1 MKTVSKY
8 NVYFLMIGVMFFWGM
23 NVVALKLLVSFFS
36 PLTMTAF
43 RIFLAAFTVIL
54 IVISLKKFRWL
65 KWQEWKWVILASL
78 LGIVIHHFLL
88 ATGMAQTSAVK
99 TSIIVGFSPLMTAI
113 FAVLFSFSRFHL
125 LQFAGFVLGT
135 FGVIMA
141 VLQDGGVGR
150 TLGWGDA
157 LVFLSIVSQALSFLA
172 IRKISSDVESFLLTG
187 YMLLIGSFVLL
198 ISSLAVEPESWRDMI
213 GAPFKYYM
221 LLIGSAVF
229 ATAIGLTAYNYAIS
243 QIGAAESAIF
253 GNFNTIFALIG
264 TAVFLQ
270 ETIQAR
276 QIIGCL
282 LIILGVLL
290 GTGALQEMIYKNRRA
305 RNSIEKNSE

>member
-1 MKTVSKY
+1 MAKY
-8 NVYFLMIGVMFFWGM
+8 KIYLLMIGIMFFWGM
-23 NVVALKLLVSFFS
+23 NVVALKLLVSFFN

-65 KWQEWKWVILASL
+65 KRQEWKWVILASL

-88 ATGMAQTSAVK
+88 ATGMAYTSAVK

-113 FAVLFSFSRFHL
+113 FAVLFGFSRFHP
-125 LQFAGFVLGT
+125 LQFAGFVLGS
-135 FGVIMA
+135 FGVVMA
-141 VLQDGGVGR
+141 VLQGEGVGES
-150 TLGWGDA
+150 LEWGDA
-157 LVFLSIVSQALSFLA
+157 LVFLSIISQALSFLV
-172 IRKISSDVESFLLTG
+172 IRKISSDVDSFLLTG
-187 YMLLIGSFVLL
+187 YMLLIGSFILL
-198 ISSLAVEPESWRDMI
+198 ISSLAIEPESWREMAD
-213 GAPFKYYM
+213 APVKYYM

-243 QIGAAESAIF
+243 QIGAAEAAIF

-290 GTGALQEMIYKNRRA
+290 GTGALQEMIFKKRR
-305 RNSIEKNSE
+305 IKEPY